1 MCLSVFISCPANWN
15 DLVGATGFIPIG
27 DGLFAMLILF
37 LDKMVEYHFILRFVR
52 RSPMATRNVLTT
64 FFSGDAADRFAAV
77 S

>member
-1 MCLSVFISCPANWN
+1 MKVISDFLLQSTYFPILPHCHFRVIV
-15 DLVGATGFIPIG
+15 VG
-27 DGLFAMLILF
+27 LLQLILF